1 MREADPATPANQD
14 TPWGDQPAW
23 VIVADRAGFI
33 AGYEAWLADTDT
45 PDAAHAWETITVA
58 MLRTAR
64 RAHADDITAVADH
77 GRTLLADQPDT
88 APTTGAAAWGR
99 WTHAVGSAVIAGVKL
114 TPDILWSTSPLL
126 NTICASAEALRAS
139 PEATLGVTIA
149 RVLSAVSTAV
159 KLPAL
164 VGGKGSLNYGAVLV
178 GRSGAGKGVAIS
190 ASRHAVQVLG
200 EADWIPIGSGE
211 GLSHIYGFRPR
222 PTRAEPNPGIERIRQ
237 AAIVITPEIDS
248 VFAQQSRRGSTLGP
262 QLRMALSGE
271 QLGAQYVDPQKRII
285 IDEHSYRLSFVAGAQ
300 PDHTAGLLT
309 GPEASGGTPQRIMW
323 FPAWDLQA
331 PEGRRP
337 KPPPSSQLDITEI
350 PIPPM
355 RDGIQVC
362 DTARD
367 DIDRT
372 AQQRL
377 RTGHRTDPA
386 PDDPDGDPLDSHRG
400 ILKLRVAL
408 AIALLTRRRLEI
420 TDQDWG
426 LAELVMQISGRTRR
440 YCLDVIRNEADKA
453 NEAKARAEAQR
464 DAIVEQGRD
473 ERVLRRV
480 GGAVLKRLTAAG
492 GSLTAAALRR
502 AIAQRDRGWLDVVVA
517 DLVGKGIIAE
527 DIDEYKG
534 QQRTTYRVQ
543 SKD

>member
-23 VIVADRAGFI
+23 IIVADRAGFI
-33 AGYEAWLADTDT
+33 AGYEAWLADADT
-45 PDAAHAWETITVA
+45 PDAAHAWETIVA
-58 MLRTAR
+58 VMLRTGR
-64 RAHADDITAVADH
+64 RAHADDIAAVADH
-77 GRTLLADQPDT
+77 GRTLPVDQPDT
-88 APTTGAAAWGR
+88 APATGAAAWGR

-190 ASRHAVQVLG
+190 ASRHAVQVIG

-211 GLSHIYGFRPR
+211 GLSHIYGYRPR

-285 IDEHSYRLSFVAGAQ
+285 IDEHSYRLAFVAGAQ

-337 KPPPSSQLDITEI
+337 KPPPSSQLDIAGI

-355 RDGIQVC
+355 RDGVQVC

-367 DIDRT
+367 DVDRT

-377 RTGHRTDPA
+377 RTGHRTDHD
-386 PDDPDGDPLDSHRG
+386 PDDPDSDPLDSHRG

-473 ERVLRRV
+473 ERYRSQTRTVIMKMLTKTGTPQTRTALSR
-480 GGAVLKRLTAAG
+480 GLKGTTRPL
-492 GSLTAAALRR
+492 
-502 AIAQRDRGWLDVVVA
+502 LDVV
-517 DLVGKGIIAE
+517 
-527 DIDEYKG
+527 IDELIEQGLVVPEVDEYHG
-534 QQRTTYRVQ
+534 QPRTTYRIS
-543 SKD
+543 SK